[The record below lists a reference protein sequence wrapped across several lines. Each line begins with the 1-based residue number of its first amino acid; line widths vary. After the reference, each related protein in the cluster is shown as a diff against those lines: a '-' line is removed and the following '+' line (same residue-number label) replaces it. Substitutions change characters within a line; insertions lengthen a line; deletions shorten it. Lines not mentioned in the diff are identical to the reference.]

1 MIFAQI
7 KWRLLVT
14 YIIVVAVCIG
24 VVIVVVRQVSIS
36 SYSQHMQMM
45 GMTMGGEMTGGM
57 ASSLDQS
64 FRDALNI
71 SLIWGGLAAIVVA
84 VILSLIISRRLT
96 RPIHDMAQVTERIAE
111 GDYSKRVDFRSG
123 DEIGSLAR
131 SLNRMA
137 GSLEKSRR
145 LRRELM
151 ANIAHEL
158 RTPLTSISGYMEA
171 LSDEV
176 VPPTPETYDLIHRE
190 ADRLSRLVDDCQ
202 KLSRAESGQQE
213 FDVTSFSA
221 MPFLERINLKLS
233 PQYQDKGVSLD
244 FSVEPEKLE
253 LMTDEDKMDQII
265 VNLLDNALRHT
276 DTGGSISLSC
286 RGKGKVVEFTITDNG
301 SGISPEDL
309 PYIFERFYRAD
320 KSRSRNQGGSGIGL
334 TIVKCYVESLGG
346 SIDVESTVNK
356 GTTFTIL
363 MPVVPEIAADAGS
376 AP

>member
-57 ASSLDQS
+57 AARLDQS
-64 FRDALNI
+64 FRDALNV
-71 SLIWGGLAAIVVA
+71 SLIWGGLAAIGVA
-84 VILSLIISRRLT
+84 AVLSLIISRRLT

-111 GDYSKRVDFRSG
+111 GDYSKRVDFSSG
-123 DEIGSLAR
+123 DEIGSLAH

-137 GSLEKSRR
+137 GSLEESRR

-176 VPPTPETYDLIHRE
+176 VPPTPETYNLIRRE

-202 KLSRAESGQQE
+202 KLSRAESGQE
-213 FDVTSFSA
+213 TFDIHNVPA
-221 MPFLERINLKLS
+221 APFLERVIFKLK
-233 PQYQDKGVSLD
+233 PQFNDKKVLLEL
-244 FSVEPEKLE
+244 SVEPETPHL
-253 LMTDEDKMDQII
+253 LVDEDKMEQVMI
-265 VNLLDNALRHT
+265 NLLDNALRYT
-276 DTGGSISLSC
+276 PSEGRINVSCRRAGEKVEIGVADTG
-286 RGKGKVVEFTITDNG
+286 V
-301 SGISPEDL
+301 GIATEDL
-309 PYIFERFYRAD
+309 PHIFERFYRSD
-320 KSRSRNQGGSGIGL
+320 KSRSRDKGGSGIGL
-334 TIVKCYVESLGG
+334 TIAKHYTESMRG
-346 SIDVESTVNK
+346 SMAAQSAVGS
-356 GTTFTIL
+356 GTTFIL
-363 MPVVPEIAADAGS
+363 SLPAAEHEH
-376 AP
+376 